1 MRQITDIKELQSIQ
15 LNILDVIHE
24 FCVKN
29 EITYFLSSGT
39 LIGAVRHKGF
49 IPWDDDIDLYMP
61 RDSYEKFKRLFY
73 KTGRYVLFS
82 SDTVDNYPW
91 TFVKVVDSDTKLI
104 ETYYPD
110 FEIGINV
117 DVFPVDFVSANR
129 YRRKFI
135 YAVLAFLYSV
145 RKGKVKKRLSGSGL
159 KGKLGR
165 ILLRFLPVDVKTID
179 KLISWFIR
187 STPESDI
194 VINMTESGPKNIELF
209 FTKKAMEASVDIAF
223 EGKVYKTMA
232 GYEEYLSVTYGD
244 YMQLPPIEKRVKHNV
259 VVFLK

>member
-15 LNILDVIHE
+15 LNILDVVHE
-24 FCVKN
+24 FCVEN
-29 EITYFLSSGT
+29 DITYFLSSGT

-73 KTGRYVLFS
+73 KSGRYVLFS
-82 SDTVDNYPW
+82 SDTVENYPW
-91 TFVKVVDSDTKLI
+91 TFVKVVDSDTKLV
-104 ETYYPD
+104 EAYYPD

-129 YRRKFI
+129 YRRRFI
-135 YAVLAFLYSV
+135 FCVLALLYSI
-145 RKGKVKKRLSGSGL
+145 RKGKVKKGLSGSGF

-165 ILLRFLPVDVKTID
+165 ILLRFLPIGVKTID
-179 KLISWFIR
+179 KLISWVIR

-194 VINMTESGPKNIELF
+194 VINMTESGPKDIELF

-223 EGKVYKTMA
+223 EDRVYKTMV

-244 YMQLPPIEKRVKHNV
+244 YMQLPPIEKRIKHNV
-259 VVFLK
+259 VVFVK

>member
-24 FCVKN
+24 FCLEN
-29 EITYFLSSGT
+29 DITYFLSSGT

-73 KTGRYVLFS
+73 KSGRYVLFS
-82 SDTVDNYPW
+82 SDTVENYPW
-91 TFVKVVDSDTKLI
+91 TFVKVVDSDTKLV
-104 ETYYPD
+104 EAYYPD

-117 DVFPVDFVSANR
+117 DVFPVDFVSVSR
-129 YRRKFI
+129 CRRRFTFC
-135 YAVLAFLYSV
+135 VLALLYSI
-145 RKGKVKKRLSGSGL
+145 RKGKVKKGLSGSGL

-165 ILLRFLPVDVKTID
+165 IFLRFLPIGVKTID
-179 KLISWFIR
+179 KLISWVIR

-194 VINMTESGPKNIELF
+194 VINMTESGPRDIELF
-209 FTKKAMEASVDIAF
+209 FTKKAMDASVDIAF
-223 EGKVYKTMA
+223 EDRVYKTMV

-259 VVFLK
+259 VVFVK